1 MATSVF
7 VNLPAAD
14 LARSRQFFTA
24 LGFSID
30 EKFSNEDA
38 ICVVIS
44 DTIYAMLLKPDFFAT
59 FTKRPVGDAT
69 SATEVIVALATDDR
83 EGVDRLVETALANG
97 GSASNETQDT
107 GWMYSRS
114 FQDPDNHLW
123 EVVWMDPEAAEQGPP
138 ADQVAVD
145 RAAGSD
151 PLEAAP

>member
-7 VNLPAAD
+7 VNLPASD

-24 LGFSID
+24 LGYTID
-30 EKFSNEDA
+30 EKFSDDNG

-44 DTIYAMLLKPDFFAT
+44 DTIYAMLLKPEFFAT

-69 SATEVIVALATDDR
+69 GATEVIVALGVDDR
-83 EGVDRLVETALANG
+83 EGVDRLVESALANG
-97 GSASNETQDT
+97 GSASNETQDM

-123 EVVWMDPEAAEQGPP
+123 EVVWMDPTAAEQGPP
-138 ADQVAVD
+138 AEQ
-145 RAAGSD
+145 
-151 PLEAAP
+151 EAAVN